1 MPKRKNEIVKQ
12 VKENSRE
19 RIGKVP
25 ATRRIPDK
33 KKSHIPKDDE

>member
-1 MPKRKNEIVKQ
+1 MPKRKKEIVKQ

-25 ATRRIPDK
+25 VTRLIPDK
-33 KKSHIPKDDE
+33 KKNHIPKEDE

>member
-1 MPKRKNEIVKQ
+1 MPKRKKEAVKQ

-33 KKSHIPKDDE
+33 KKNYVPKDDE